1 MKQKRTLVKAK
12 DVLEVVRS
20 EKVAI
25 QGGLEKKMELDMNRT
40 KAKEELWTDLL
51 VRTRKMSK
59 YMLSTILS
67 SQNARPLLYG
77 LKHTNCTNSIHCLI
91 TKIIGEAILKKY
103 GSTWKRN
110 M

>member
-40 KAKEELWTDLL
+40 KAKEE
-51 VRTRKMSK
+51 TRQVVMD
-59 YMLSTILS
+59 
-67 SQNARPLLYG
+67 RF
-77 LKHTNCTNSIHCLI
+77 
-91 TKIIGEAILKKY
+91 IGENKKNVEIHAVNDSQLSECQATSLWIETY
-103 GSTWKRN
+103 QLYQQHSLPHYKDHR
-110 M
+110 